1 MKSIRIDGI
10 PSREELLNHILQHAW
25 LKEMSLFQGG
35 PGHNNATATFASAE
49 DAERVYDA
57 LQGIEIR
64 GSNIRMTRTD
74 DRGPGRS
81 VCCSY
86 DPEEIQVPLNEKM
99 GFLTVDSLNGVGLEQ
114 AYDHF
119 STFGPVVGVLII
131 DCGWTAWVIF
141 REEEDARRVIQG
153 GPAIA
158 IGGRIMHCNIKKN
171 PLSADGASNAKS
183 TVQKAATIGAF
194 KKKKNR
200 FNHRGDP
207 WFDCF
212 EKIFG
217 CTVDAFIP
225 DVTDDAKYAILAHIY
240 EHLPY
245 GLRPEPTA
253 KLL

>member
-1 MKSIRIDGI
+1 M
-10 PSREELLNHILQHAW
+10 
-25 LKEMSLFQGG
+25 KEMSLFQGG

-57 LQGIEIR
+57 LQGAQIR

-99 GFLTVDSLNGVGLEQ
+99 GFLTVDSLSGNSLEQ
-114 AYDHF
+114 AYNHF

-141 REEEDARRVIQG
+141 RDEEDARRVVQG

-158 IGGRIMHCNIKKN
+158 LAGHILHCNVKKN
-171 PLSADGASNAKS
+171 PLESQGA
-183 TVQKAATIGAF
+183 VQKRPVRRAATIGAF
-194 KKKKNR
+194 KKRKR
-200 FNHRGDP
+200 QFNHRGDP

-217 CTVDAFIP
+217 GTIDSFIP
-225 DVTDDAKYAILAHIY
+225 DVTDDAKYAILADIY
-240 EHLPY
+240 EQLPY
-245 GLRPEPTA
+245 RLRPPQAA